1 MLRCHVVAARIPGA
15 TGFGPGVLLS
25 VSFRGVPRR
34 TQVVPEERSPTWNEE
49 LAWPLDACPLSATDA
64 LALRLRRGDCPL
76 PQGDLG
82 AATVSLGELAATP
95 SLPLALGD
103 IPLLDHRERPTGC
116 TVTLCCYHGPRGD
129 VAVTSEQDQV
139 ALEPPAVAP
148 ADRKEDFQVRV
159 RVIRG
164 RQLRGNGIRPVV
176 RVQIGKRH
184 FRSRSRSGNNP
195 YFDEVFCQNF
205 RMTPEQLVAQPIHIQ
220 VLRSPNICTKPV
232 IGIFELDIGTVYS
245 APGRSLSGKWLS
257 LQHPRLRDGRSQG
270 WLQVSLVVRRAGE
283 SAQVSPAPRNPPKS
297 PMGRPRAA
305 TSIPA
310 RQEQEVPAG
319 DEDVEAN
326 LLRPPPC
333 AATLQIRVFRA
344 ELLPLGG
351 DTGDWG
357 GDIGNWGGDTGN
369 WGGDTGNR
377 GGNSGD
383 WGGNSGDWGGDIGNR
398 GGDTGNWGG
407 DIEVRVGTSGIGMG
421 TSRLGWEHRELGWGH
436 QELGWGHRGLGWEP
450 RELGWEPRELG
461 WGHRDVALGHWGLEW
476 GWFWGPPLSHHKVG
490 MGEFGAKGGFGDP
503 PCSPQSG
510 NTGIWGQRVELGT
523 PLLTTEQEL
532 GVVRGGGGSGDP
544 PNVAA
549 GHPRAA
555 EPRLGGAAGSLKAS
569 VRVGFAGRTLCTR
582 WVPADASPEWNE
594 VLFFPLRLPPICDE
608 ILLEI
613 LRGSCRSKAVGRAT
627 LRLSQ
632 ISRDPDELEE
642 GTPGFFP
649 SFGPSFLPFYGP
661 REDAARDS
669 GPVYGGRLLLELCTH
684 PGSPPGRPR
693 DAAAPVDAE
702 RAQSRLPR
710 CRLGLC
716 GVFYS
721 ATMVPGGPEA
731 LSLELGIGSAAA
743 ATAPALPAFDGNL
756 YHHLPWFRDKPV
768 VAVTSLW
775 EDAGHRW
782 DSLNLLRALCQRL
795 ERNLSELQGHRG
807 DSAGD
812 IGTKLLQELEQDC
825 EAALQCLEEQPALT
839 ALDQQLRSCRRR
851 LLRRLRSEAG
861 AGGGHGDTLATV
873 AQGWLRQ
880 AAALAVEVTPKTPK
894 RDKSKPHK
902 AEAGS
907 VQAPCGA
914 VPVPV
919 VAPLSPLSPVPVSPQ
934 PQAGVPDVQL
944 WLLRG
949 QLRVASARVAATDVL
964 HSPRGPGACG
974 RLCGRILTLFLV
986 GAPLPSL
993 RVLLVS
999 PGVPW
1004 CPSVSPWCPF
1014 VSPRCPHSPSCP
1026 SMSPFLSAPCPLR
1039 PCSMSPPHPLC
1050 PLRVPS
1056 VSPCPPGCGDSQAQV
1071 RVRLWLG
1078 RVAESGEL
1086 AALLGGS
1093 LRFYSET
1100 YEHQTRLL
1108 GKWGPRGL
1116 LGRPAFSDSSG
1127 RAAPP
1132 PDELRPPKGWRW
1144 DGPWSV
1150 ERPRRVPAQGAGSA
1164 VLEELYENQ
1173 SRDPSGGWAST
1184 ATTDAKGVAVPPK
1197 EEVACPQ
1204 GWRVTSDWHVDVEG
1218 TEDEDGW
1225 QYGVGTEDGGP
1236 PAAWHS
1242 KGQQCHTLRRRRWLR
1257 VRHRDSNS
1265 WTQEQDTD
1273 TLDPEELW
1281 EDEAWQPECFW
1292 GCSFQPPVPAGPRC
1306 RRRRWQRSLVPAEP
1320 AAVAPLFL
1328 LQGAPD
1334 TEEPAQDG
1342 AAAVLQQ
1349 PPVFIL
1355 CSFQRP
1361 GRFQLRC
1368 YIFQALDLAPG
1379 GSRISIDAAAQ
1390 VSFVSRSQRTR
1401 AVRGALDPRWEQTL
1415 LFAGVPLCGDP
1426 RGVPRDPPAVVVEV
1440 CEQRGQGPAALLG
1453 RCVVAPRVWLDAA
1466 LREPPRLQPHPLR
1479 GPRGAAGELLAAFE
1493 LLHEPED
1500 GSPAPL
1506 SPPPLRKDGLGFGIP
1521 PELRPRLQRVAL
1533 EVLAWGLRGL
1543 RGAVREP
1550 RLELQWGEQSL
1561 WTPPIQDTATNPN
1574 FPSNAF
1580 LLTLALPEEQRF
1592 VPPIRLRLW
1601 HRAGSERRLLLGQAS
1616 VRDLRQYRCHPPG
1629 QQQLLRPGGPG
1640 KGPHTA
1646 VAMPDQLL
1654 PARVPCSP
1662 CRRWW
1667 CLLLATAPARMA
1679 QGLLGCLRNKRA
1691 EDEYEEDEEEE
1702 EEDDDDDEEDE
1713 DEDEEDEEEEERD
1726 WWSRFYASMED
1737 KDPKSPWRTNGDRL
1751 KIYGCE
1757 LEAVPEFQGLQDFC
1771 QTFPLSKPGRAAEPV
1786 GSFKGL
1792 FRIYPVPEG
1801 AGAAPAPLCF
1811 QRLPPR
1817 QPQPC
1822 LVRVYVVRA
1831 FDLSPRDVTGLS
1843 DPYVRVA
1850 LGKKTL
1856 GQRDQYVP
1864 NTLEPVFGR
1873 MFELTATIPLE
1884 KDLRVTI
1891 MDHDKVPPDQEIGST
1906 TIDLEDRLL
1915 SQRRAHCGLPALYHT
1930 AGPACWRDQLCP
1942 SRALELLAGTR
1953 GLPGPR
1959 FSRGG
1964 TALSLSGQRFELHH
1978 FERGHPPARHA
1989 GPPRERLALHVL
2001 NLCELVPEH
2010 LETRGLQSRAQP
2022 GLEQGKVQMWVD
2034 IFPASLGPPGPPVNI
2049 DPRKAEGY
2057 ELRCVV
2063 WNVRDADLGDVNLLG
2078 QRMSDIYVSGWLDG
2092 LPEQRQHTDIHYRS
2106 RNGSGAFN
2114 WRFVFPFEFLAAEK
2128 LCAIQRKEHVWSL
2141 DATLLKVPPKLI
2153 LQVWDNDKFKADDLL
2168 GILELELLRL
2178 PRPARSPRLC
2188 RATPPE
2194 LPWLSWPWLSRAWL
2208 CLPRFSRGWLARAWL
2223 SLPRCSRGWLPV
2235 ARLSRR
2241 LSRRWCR
2248 APALQRSPLN
2258 LFRRR
2263 RARGWW
2269 PCTVQEDGGQRL
2281 SGKLELSLELLTA
2294 REAEER
2300 PVGKGREEP
2309 NKHPALPEPRRP
2321 KSSFLWLRSPL
2332 SLVRH
2337 GIRWRY
2343 LLWLGLG
2350 LAALL
2355 LLLLIHSF
2363 FPGSLTVRVAEPRPL
2378 PPGTERPGAQR

>member
-1 MLRCHVVAARIPGA
+1 MLRCHVVAAHIPGA

-34 TQVVPEERSPTWNEE
+34 TQVVPEERSLTWNEE
-49 LAWPLDACPLSATDA
+49 LVWPLDMCPLSATDT
-64 LALRLRRGDCPL
+64 LGLRLRRGDCPL

-82 AATVSLGELAATP
+82 ATTVSLGELVANP
-95 SLPLALGD
+95 SLPMAVRD
-103 IPLLDHRERPTGC
+103 IPLLDHRDRPTGC
-116 TVTLCCYHGPRGD
+116 TVTLRCYHDPRGAVED
-129 VAVTSEQDQV
+129 VPVTTMHGQV
-139 ALEPPAVAP
+139 ALEPPGVAP
-148 ADRKEDFQVRV
+148 NERKEDFQVRV
-159 RVIRG
+159 RVIKG
-164 RQLRGNGIRPVV
+164 RQLRGNDIKPVV
-176 RVQIGKRH
+176 KVQIGKQN

-195 YFDEVFCQNF
+195 YFNENF
-205 RMTPEQLVAQPIHIQ
+205 RLTPEQLVAQPIHIQ
-220 VLRSPNICTKPV
+220 VLRSPNACTKPV
-232 IGIFELDIGTVYS
+232 IGIFELDVGTIYS
-245 APGRSLSGKWLS
+245 APGRSLSGRWLS
-257 LQHPRLRDGRSQG
+257 LQHPRHRDGRSQG
-270 WLQVSLVVRRAGE
+270 FLQVSLMVRRAGE
-283 SAQVSPAPRNPPKS
+283 
-297 PMGRPRAA
+297 RA
-305 TSIPA
+305 
-310 RQEQEVPAG
+310 QEQEVPAG

-333 AATLQIRVFRA
+333 ATTLQIRVFRA
-344 ELLPLGG
+344 EDLPRGG
-351 DTGDWG
+351 DTGMWR
-357 GDIGNWGGDTGN
+357 GDIGNW
-369 WGGDTGNR
+369 
-377 GGNSGD
+377 
-383 WGGNSGDWGGDIGNR
+383 
-398 GGDTGNWGG
+398 
-407 DIEVRVGTSGIGMG
+407 
-421 TSRLGWEHRELGWGH
+421 
-436 QELGWGHRGLGWEP
+436 
-450 RELGWEPRELG
+450 
-461 WGHRDVALGHWGLEW
+461 
-476 GWFWGPPLSHHKVG
+476 
-490 MGEFGAKGGFGDP
+490 
-503 PCSPQSG
+503 
-510 NTGIWGQRVELGT
+510 
-523 PLLTTEQEL
+523 
-532 GVVRGGGGSGDP
+532 
-544 PNVAA
+544 
-549 GHPRAA
+549 A
-555 EPRLGGAAGSLKAS
+555 EPARPCLGGAAGSLKVS

-582 WVPADASPEWNE
+582 GVPAEASPEWNE

-613 LRGSCRSKAVGRAT
+613 LRGSCRSKTVGRAT

-661 REDAARDS
+661 RPDAARDS
-669 GPVYGGRLLLELCTH
+669 GPVYRGRLLLELCTH
-684 PGSPPGRPR
+684 MGTPPGRQR
-693 DAAAPVDAE
+693 DPVAPVDAE

-710 CRLGLC
+710 CQLGLC

-721 ATMVPGGPEA
+721 TTTVPGGPEA

-743 ATAPALPAFDGNL
+743 ATAPALPVFDGNL
-756 YHHLPWFRDKPV
+756 YHHLPWFGDKPV
-768 VAVTSLW
+768 AAVTSLW

-782 DSLNLLRALCQRL
+782 DSLNLLRALCHHL
-795 ERNLSELQGHRG
+795 ERNLAKLQGHSG
-807 DSAGD
+807 DTARDSRR
-812 IGTKLLQELEQDC
+812 KLLRDLEQDC
-825 EAALQCLEEQPALT
+825 EATLQCLEEQPALT

-851 LLRRLRSEAG
+851 LLLRLQREARADG
-861 AGGGHGDTLATV
+861 RHGDTLGTV
-873 AQGWLRQ
+873 AQGWLRR
-880 AAALAVEVTPKTPK
+880 AAALAVE
-894 RDKSKPHK
+894 
-902 AEAGS
+902 
-907 VQAPCGA
+907 
-914 VPVPV
+914 
-919 VAPLSPLSPVPVSPQ
+919 

-949 QLRVASARVAATDVL
+949 QLRVASARVPATAVL

-974 RLCGRILTLFLV
+974 RLCGRILTLFL
-986 GAPLPSL
+986 
-993 RVLLVS
+993 
-999 PGVPW
+999 
-1004 CPSVSPWCPF
+1004 
-1014 VSPRCPHSPSCP
+1014 
-1026 SMSPFLSAPCPLR
+1026 
-1039 PCSMSPPHPLC
+1039 
-1050 PLRVPS
+1050 
-1056 VSPCPPGCGDSQAQV
+1056 GCGDTQAQV
-1071 RVRLWLG
+1071 RVWLWLG
-1078 RVAESGEL
+1078 RVDESGEL
-1086 AALLGGS
+1086 VRLLGGS
-1093 LRFYSET
+1093 LRFYSEMF
-1100 YEHQTRLL
+1100 ENQTRLL
-1108 GKWGPRGL
+1108 GKWGPRRL

-1127 RAAPP
+1127 RAVPP

-1150 ERPRRVPAQGAGSA
+1150 ERPRRVLARAEGAGSV

-1173 SRDPSGGWAST
+1173 SRDPSGGWASM
-1184 ATTDAKGVAVPPK
+1184 ASTDAVSGGQRGDSAGDTRVSRLSARLVLQKGVAVPPK

-1204 GWRVTSDWHVDVEG
+1204 GWRVTSDWQVDMEG
-1218 TEDEDGW
+1218 AEDEDGW
-1225 QYGVGTEDGGP
+1225 QYGVGTEDGSP
-1236 PAAWHS
+1236 PSAWHS
-1242 KGQQCHTLRRRRWLR
+1242 KGQQCHTLRRRRWVR
-1257 VRHRDSNS
+1257 VRQRDSDS
-1265 WTQEQDTD
+1265 WTQEQDMD
-1273 TLDPEELW
+1273 TCSTLVTHTGTGTADPEELW

-1292 GCSFQPPVPAGPRC
+1292 GCTFQPKVPAGPRC

-1334 TEEPAQDG
+1334 AKELAQDSP
-1342 AAAVLQQ
+1342 AVALQQ
-1349 PPVFIL
+1349 PPPFIL
-1355 CSFQRP
+1355 CTFERP

-1379 GSRISIDAAAQ
+1379 SARTSIGGTPHPRVPPHLQPGALTVSLSPDATAH
-1390 VSFVSRSQRTR
+1390 VSFVSLSQSTR
-1401 AVRGALDPRWEQTL
+1401 VVRGVLDPQWEQTL
-1415 LFAGVPLCGDP
+1415 LFPRVPLFGDP
-1426 RGVPRDPPAVVVEV
+1426 RGVQKDPPAVVVEV
-1440 CEQRGQGPAALLG
+1440 CDQRGQDTAVLLG
-1453 RCVVAPRVWLDAA
+1453 RCVCAPRVWLDAA
-1466 LREPPRLQPHPLR
+1466 LREPPRLRPHPLR
-1479 GPRGAAGELLAAFE
+1479 GPRGPAGELLAAFE
-1493 LLHEPED
+1493 LVREPED

-1506 SPPPLRKDGLGFGIP
+1506 SLPPLRKDGFGIP
-1521 PELRPRLQRVAL
+1521 KELRPRLQRVAL

-1561 WTPPIQDTATNPN
+1561 WTPPIQDMAANPN

-1580 LLTLALPEEQRF
+1580 LLTLVRAGRGRAAGAGGAAGDRAVPALSPQALPEEERF

-1601 HRAGSERRLLLGQAS
+1601 HRVGTERRLLLGQAS
-1616 VRDLRQYRCHPPG
+1616 VRELGRYRCPPPC
-1629 QQQLLRPGGPG
+1629 QEQLLGSGRPGHGSD
-1640 KGPHTA
+1640 T
-1646 VAMPDQLL
+1646 VVSMPDELL
-1654 PARVPCSP
+1654 SVPGSSSP
-1662 CRRWW
+1662 CRRW
-1667 CLLLATAPARMA
+1667 CSLFLATAPARMA
-1679 QGLLGCLRNKRA
+1679 QDLLGYLRNKRA
-1691 EDEYEEDEEEE
+1691 EDEDEADEEEE
-1702 EEDDDDDEEDE
+1702 EESEDE
-1713 DEDEEDEEEEERD
+1713 DEDMEEEEEERD
-1726 WWSRFYASMED
+1726 WWSKFYASMED
-1737 KDPKSPWRTNGDRL
+1737 KDPKSPWGTNGDRL

-1757 LEAVPEFQGLQDFC
+1757 LEAVPEFEGLQDFC
-1771 QTFPLSKPGRAAEPV
+1771 QTFPLSKPGRAPEPV

-1792 FRIYPVPEG
+1792 FRIYPVPEEG
-1801 AGAAPAPLCF
+1801 GAAPGPRCF

-1915 SQRRAHCGLPALYHT
+1915 SHHRAHCGLPTLYHT

-1964 TALSLSGQRFELHH
+1964 TALSLSGQRFELRH
-1978 FERGHPPARHA
+1978 FERGHPPPRHA
-1989 GPPRERLALHVL
+1989 GAPRERLALHVL

-2034 IFPASLGPPGPPVNI
+2034 IFPTSLGPPGPPVNI

-2063 WNVRDADLGDVNLLG
+2063 WNVRDTDPGDVNLLG

-2106 RNGSGAFN
+2106 RNGRGAFN

-2128 LCAIQRKEHVWSL
+2128 LCAIHRKEHVWSL
-2141 DATLLKVPPKLI
+2141 DETLLKVPPKLI

-2168 GILELELLRL
+2168 GILELELTRL
-2178 PRPARSPRLC
+2178 PRPARSARLC
-2188 RATPPE
+2188 RATPQE
-2194 LPWLSWPWLSRAWL
+2194 LPWFSW
-2208 CLPRFSRGWLARAWL
+2208 AWL
-2223 SLPRCSRGWLPV
+2223 SLPRFFR
-2235 ARLSRR
+2235 ARLSRAWLSLARFSWLWLPLAR

-2248 APALQRSPLN
+2248 APARQRPPLN

-2269 PCTVQEDGGQRL
+2269 PCTMHEEGSQRL
-2281 SGKLELSLELLTA
+2281 SGKLELSLELLSA
-2294 REAEER
+2294 QEAEER

-2309 NKHPALPEPRRP
+2309 NKHPTLPEPRRP
-2321 KSSFLWLRSPL
+2321 KSSFLWLTSPL
-2332 SLVRH
+2332 SLVRY
-2337 GIRWRY
+2337 GVRWRY

-2355 LLLLIHSF
+2355 LLLLLHSF
-2363 FPGSLTVRVAEPRPL
+2363 FPGTLKVKVADPRQLL
-2378 PPGTERPGAQR
+2378 PAKEQPGTKPPLTER